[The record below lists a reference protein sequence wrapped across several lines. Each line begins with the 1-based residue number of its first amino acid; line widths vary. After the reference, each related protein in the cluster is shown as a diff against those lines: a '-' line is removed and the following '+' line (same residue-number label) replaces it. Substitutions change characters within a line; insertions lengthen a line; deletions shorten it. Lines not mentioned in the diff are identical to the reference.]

1 MRITKKVF
9 DGALHMWLMK
19 CPLCGDILH
28 SAPEED
34 WLPEFAIC
42 PCDRN
47 DNKQD
52 AYELFER
59 NGETWIRRNKYP
71 RFIARVA
78 FEGVSDIDNVE
89 MIDECTDERE
99 LASAMRKA
107 GEFLIKR
114 SGNER

>member
-42 PCDRN
+42 PCGRN
-47 DNKQD
+47 DNKQS

-78 FEGVSDIDNVE
+78 FEGISDIDNVE
-89 MIDECTDERE
+89 MIDECDNERE

-107 GEFLIKR
+107 GEFLVKR
-114 SGNER
+114 SRNE

>member
-28 SAPEED
+28 SAPEAD

-47 DNKQD
+47 DNKQS

-78 FEGVSDIDNVE
+78 FEGISDIDNVE
-89 MIDECTDERE
+89 MIDECDNERE

-107 GEFLIKR
+107 GEFLVKR
-114 SGNER
+114 SRNE

>member
-47 DNKQD
+47 DKQS

-59 NGETWIRRNKYP
+59 NGETWIRRKKYP

-78 FEGVSDIDNVE
+78 FEGISDIDNVE
-89 MIDECTDERE
+89 MIDKCDNEME

-114 SGNER
+114 SRNE